1 MNRTRGR
8 AQVSVLAAASLVA
21 AFLAGCTPNSGSGIP
36 RRRRARW
43 PRHSV
48 WTTDILPDRVARMK
62 AIIADFTAATG
73 LKAELVGVPEHR
85 FNETLTSSAASG
97 NLPDVIGGI
106 SLGHVRTMASRNLVN
121 TEANSTVI
129 SNLGERTWSR
139 RSLELTRDGAQQL
152 SVPDS
157 SWQHVLYYR
166 KDLFAKAGLRAP
178 DSYAD
183 IKKAAHKLHIPQ
195 LAGFVAANKAGQAFT
210 QQSFEHIA
218 QADGC
223 ELVNA
228 EGSVTFD
235 SQQCVGALDFYSG
248 ILKNYSPPG
257 AEGINTVR
265 AIYFAGKAAMA
276 IWPTFMLDEL
286 AGLRA
291 DAKPG
296 CPECKADPAFLR
308 KNTGIVAGI
317 LGSDGTQPA
326 HFGEITSWTI
336 TNDSDTEPARRFVEY
351 LMSDGYADWLA
362 AAPEER
368 IPVRAG
374 TSAKPTEYA
383 DAWKTA
389 PLGVGKADPLGK
401 LYAEDVLS
409 VLLNGA
415 KDLKHWGILQGHG
428 DLAGSAMREL
438 PIAHAVGEATSG
450 TADPRTAAKK
460 AAVTLRSILR
470 SLN

>member
-8 AQVSVLAAASLVA
+8 ARVNVFAAASLA
-21 AFLAGCTPNSGSGIP
+21 AVFLAGCAPNGGSGIP
-36 RRRRARW
+36 RGDGSDA
-43 PRHSV
+43 HDITV
-48 WTTDILPDRVARMK
+48 WTTDVVPDRVARMR

-73 LKAELVGVPEHR
+73 LRAELVGVPEHR

-106 SLGHVRTMASRNLVN
+106 SLGHVRTLAAGNLVN
-121 TEANSTVI
+121 TEANAAVI
-129 SNLGERTWSR
+129 TNLGERTWSR

-152 SVPDS
+152 SVPGS

-178 DSYAD
+178 DTYAD
-183 IKKAAHKLHIPQ
+183 IKAAAQKLHTPQ
-195 LAGFVAANKAGQAFT
+195 LAGFVAANEAGQAFT

-218 QADGC
+218 QANGC

-228 EGSVTFD
+228 QGNVVFD
-235 SQQCVGALDFYSG
+235 SPQCIGALDFYTG
-248 ILKNYSPPG
+248 MLKNYSAPG

-265 AIYFAGKAAMA
+265 AAYFAGKAAMA

-308 KNTGIVAGI
+308 KNTGVVTGI
-317 LGSDGTQPA
+317 LGSEGNQPA

-336 TNDSDTEPARRFVEY
+336 TNDSDAEPAGRFVEY
-351 LMSDGYADWLA
+351 LMSDGYTDWLA
-362 AAPEER
+362 VAPEER
-368 IPVRAG
+368 IPVRVG
-374 TSAKPTEYA
+374 TSANPREYA
-383 DAWKTA
+383 DAWKTL
-389 PLGVGKADPLGK
+389 PLGSGKTDPLDK
-401 LYAEDVLS
+401 FYAEDVLS
-409 VLLNGA
+409 VLQNGA
-415 KDLKHWGILQGHG
+415 KDLKHWGILQGRG

-438 PIAHAVGEATSG
+438 PIAKAVGEATSG
-450 TADPRTAAKK
+450 AADPRTAVKK
-460 AAVTLRSILR
+460 AAATLRSILR